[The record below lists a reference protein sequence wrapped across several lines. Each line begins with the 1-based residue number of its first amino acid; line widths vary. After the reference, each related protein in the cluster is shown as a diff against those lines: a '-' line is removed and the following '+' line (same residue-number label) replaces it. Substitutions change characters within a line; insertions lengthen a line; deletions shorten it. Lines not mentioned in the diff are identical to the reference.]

1 MRGGALFFSLSKS
14 ESSNVF
20 SLLRPRC
27 SSSGAFTPAL
37 RQTAKKLCFLAVSE
51 EKRAPKRSQ
60 APACGGRFFS
70 VLAAGQ
76 FAFKAVSFF
85 QALTR
90 PMTAFF
96 HCDAARSFFA
106 QLTPSFHEQ
115 ATNTLFLL

>member
-37 RQTAKKLCFLAVSE
+37 HQTAKKQFSLAVSE

-60 APACGGRFFS
+60 ALACGAGFFRFWP
-70 VLAAGQ
+70 LANLPSKQ
-76 FAFKAVSFF
+76 FLSFK
-85 QALTR
+85 
-90 PMTAFF
+90 P
-96 HCDAARSFFA
+96 
-106 QLTPSFHEQ
+106 
-115 ATNTLFLL
+115 